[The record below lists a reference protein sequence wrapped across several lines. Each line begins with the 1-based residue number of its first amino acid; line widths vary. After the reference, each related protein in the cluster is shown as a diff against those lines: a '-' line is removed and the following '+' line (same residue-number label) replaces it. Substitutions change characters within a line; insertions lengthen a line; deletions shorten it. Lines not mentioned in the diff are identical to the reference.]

1 MAKDKA
7 EVLQGTL
14 NLLVLK
20 TVETM
25 GPIHGWGIAKR
36 IEQVSEDLLD
46 LKYGTLYP
54 ALMKLEQQGWITS
67 DWGVSDNNRRAR
79 FYSITKQGRKQLALE
94 TESWDQMASFI
105 ARVVHGAKERGS

>member
-7 EVLQGTL
+7 DVLQGTL

-20 TVETM
+20 TVDTM

-36 IEQVSEDLLD
+36 IEQVADDLLE

-54 ALMKLEQQGWITS
+54 ALMKLEQNGWIDSERGTS
-67 DWGVSDNNRRAR
+67 ENNRRA
-79 FYSITKQGRKQLALE
+79 T
-94 TESWDQMASFI
+94 
-105 ARVVHGAKERGS
+105 RVVGYDA

>member
-1 MAKDKA
+1 MSKDKA
-7 EVLQGTL
+7 DVLQGTL

-36 IEQVSEDLLD
+36 IEQVAEELLE

-54 ALMKLEQQGWITS
+54 ALMKLEQEGWITS
-67 DWGVSDNNRRAR
+67 EWGVSDNNRRAR
-79 FYSITKQGRKQLALE
+79 FYSITKQGRKQLARE
-94 TESWDQMASFI
+94 TASWDQMAAFI
-105 ARVVHGAKERGS
+105 TRLVHGQE

>member
-36 IEQVSEDLLD
+36 IEQIAEDLLV

-54 ALMKLEQQGWITS
+54 ALMKLEQEGWITS
-67 DWGVSDNNRRAR
+67 EWGFSDNNRRAR
-79 FYSITKQGRKQLALE
+79 FYSITKRGRNQLERE
-94 TESWDQMASFI
+94 TENWDQMAAFI
-105 ARVVHGAKERGS
+105 ARLVHGRE